1 MHPTRVLLA
10 IATFGG
16 YVAAQ
21 SSQWTVDQSCDAANI
36 VEACINLISPRI
48 TACTKNGN
56 DYECLCLQ
64 YTDLATCYNNCPSDP
79 TASSIKN
86 TIISYCGAYS
96 ATASTSS
103 VATATG
109 SSTGT
114 SIGTSA
120 GSGATAT
127 TTGGGSSGTPTSS
140 SATST
145 STNSGTV
152 ITPGYSYGAIAGLL
166 AFAGALL

>member
-1 MHPTRVLLA
+1 M
-10 IATFGG
+10 I
-16 YVAAQ
+16 
-21 SSQWTVDQSCDAANI
+21 
-36 VEACINLISPRI
+36 LIFLF
-48 TACTKNGN
+48 TAKNGN

-64 YTDLATCYNNCPSDP
+64 YTDLATCYNNCPNDP
-79 TASSIKN
+79 SKSCHCLLPLCDICLANICLTAASSIKN

-109 SSTGT
+109 SSTRSST
-114 SIGTSA
+114 GTSA
-120 GSGATAT
+120 GSDATAT
-127 TTGGGSSGTPTSS
+127 TTRGDSSAATSS

-145 STNSGTV
+145 STNFGTV
-152 ITPGYSYGAIAGLL
+152 ITPGYSYGAVAGLL

>member
-1 MHPTRVLLA
+1 MEMIMNVFAFSTQIWQHAITTAPVTRVSRVMVYCL
-10 IATFGG
+10 
-16 YVAAQ
+16 YVI
-21 SSQWTVDQSCDAANI
+21 CLANI
-36 VEACINLISPRI
+36 CP
-48 TACTKNGN
+48 TA
-56 DYECLCLQ
+56 
-64 YTDLATCYNNCPSDP
+64 
-79 TASSIKN
+79 ASSIKN

-109 SSTGT
+109 SSTKSSTGT
-114 SIGTSA
+114 ST

-127 TTGGGSSGTPTSS
+127 TTGDGSSATTTAS

-145 STNSGTV
+145 STNFGTV